1 MFFFS
6 IYVYIVALKFV
17 LKVENYKKMAV
28 TFSFLCGKRKLL
40 PLAEIVCTSLENCPV
55 KPMEIGTFGMP
66 KSSQELVLYTNTVS
80 VLTITC
86 SQIKCRLPMSF
97 RRVSVCHAK
106 YHNVGLDLCQ
116 VTVAQ
121 W

>member
-1 MFFFS
+1 M
-6 IYVYIVALKFV
+6 VA
-17 LKVENYKKMAV
+17 

-40 PLAEIVCTSLENCPV
+40 PLAQIVCTSLENCPV
-55 KPMEIGTFGMP
+55 NPMEIGTFGMP